1 MRPENFIYFLTVCG
15 FFIGLS
21 FSILAGEEAFMIFL
35 SAMII
40 SVVFYIIGLGS
51 AGMFIRYVDLKA
63 GYNIHREQKEEF
75 LDRIIQY
82 MEKRERYIQ
91 DSHHFIENLEKEFL
105 SKKDE
110 GLALDKK

>member
-15 FFIGLS
+15 FFIGLI
-21 FSILAGEEAFMIFL
+21 FSILAGEEAFNIFF
-35 SAMII
+35 SSIVI
-40 SVVFYIIGLGS
+40 SVAFYIIGLAS

-63 GYNIHREQKEEF
+63 GYNINKEHKEEF
-75 LDRIIQY
+75 LDRIIQF

-110 GLALDKK
+110 GLAVDKK

>member
-1 MRPENFIYFLTVCG
+1 
-15 FFIGLS
+15 
-21 FSILAGEEAFMIFL
+21 MIFM

-40 SVVFYIIGLGS
+40 SVVFYMIGLAS
-51 AGMFIRYVDLKA
+51 AGMFIRYIDLKA
-63 GYNIHREQKEEF
+63 GYNIHRVEKEEY
-75 LDRIIQY
+75 LDKIIQF